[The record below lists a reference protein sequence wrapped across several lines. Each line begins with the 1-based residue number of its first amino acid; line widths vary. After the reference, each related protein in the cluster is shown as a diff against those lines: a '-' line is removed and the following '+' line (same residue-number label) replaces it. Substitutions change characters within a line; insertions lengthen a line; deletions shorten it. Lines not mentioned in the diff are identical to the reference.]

1 MKIYIV
7 IGCYNYEGGDWCS
20 IRWFRSMEEGERY
33 GDKLVEGG
41 NYDFYEIVEGS
52 EGVKLD

>member
-7 IGCYNYEGGDWCS
+7 IGCNDYEGGDWCS
-20 IRWFRSMEEGERY
+20 MRWFRSLEEGEKY
-33 GDKLVEGG
+33 GDKLVEDRLF
-41 NYDFYEIVEGS
+41 DFYEIMEGS